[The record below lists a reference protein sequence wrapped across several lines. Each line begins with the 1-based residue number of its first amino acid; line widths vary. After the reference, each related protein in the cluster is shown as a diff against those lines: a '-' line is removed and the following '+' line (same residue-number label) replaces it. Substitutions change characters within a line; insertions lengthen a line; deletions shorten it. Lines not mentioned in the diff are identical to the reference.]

1 MSDVPAPSA
10 PPSSAPAAAPQA
22 SPGEAAINTS
32 PTASPQPVGPQ
43 APPAPTGELEG
54 GKGRPESRREALRNA
69 FDKAN
74 ARAEPAKPRMGH
86 NNPPEPTQK
95 EFNLRRPPPAD
106 GSVPDAPKEPTP
118 RAEHG
123 HFAPKAAQSV
133 AGGQQQ
139 PGQPGQPG
147 QPSQPRS
154 APPPLPETAP
164 YRDPPARM
172 ADHAKAE
179 WAAAPESVRGEVY
192 RMHREFD
199 GAFQAYRGDHEA
211 MNDIRPF
218 HDLARQQGTTLKQAL
233 TNYVTIENKL
243 RSDVIGGLDVIV
255 NNLNLRTP
263 QGQRIGLRD
272 IAYHIAGQTPEQLK
286 MIQAGNAQTAQSHQI
301 GQLHENVSALT
312 QAIQQLHHERQ
323 YGYTSDVV
331 NRFAQDHPRVDE
343 LSDLIAYEISLGH
356 DLPTAYNRAIL
367 LRPTQA
373 AQTRTPSAQ
382 TRSKSISGAPSSGP
396 SDGQRPR
403 NDTPIGRRD
412 AIANAIKR
420 VNGAV

>member
-1 MSDVPAPSA
+1 MSDVNIAPSA
-10 PPSSAPAAAPQA
+10 PPAAAPAAPQA
-22 SPGEAAINTS
+22 TPGEVAVNTS
-32 PTASPQPVGPQ
+32 PTASPQPVGSQ

-54 GKGRPESRREALRNA
+54 GKGRPESRREAIQKA
-69 FDKAN
+69 FEKAD
-74 ARAEPAKPRMGH
+74 RSPAKPKMGH
-86 NNPPEPTQK
+86 NNPPEPTQP

-133 AGGQQQ
+133 AGGQQ
-139 PGQPGQPG
+139 
-147 QPSQPRS
+147 PSQARP

-272 IAYHIAGQTPEQLK
+272 IAYHIASQTPEQLRS
-286 MIQAGNAQTAQSHQI
+286 IQSGNAQNAQSHQI

-356 DLPTAYNRAIL
+356 DLPTAYNRATL

-382 TRSKSISGAPSSGP
+382 TRSKSIHGAPSSGP